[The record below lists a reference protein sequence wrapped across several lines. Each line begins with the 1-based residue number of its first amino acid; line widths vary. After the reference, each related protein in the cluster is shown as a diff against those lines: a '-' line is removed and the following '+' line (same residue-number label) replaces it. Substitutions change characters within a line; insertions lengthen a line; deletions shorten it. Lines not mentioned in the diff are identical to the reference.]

1 MRTTNLLRGIRQLML
16 LTLLLLFVSPSAQA
30 AMPADTRVS
39 INFKSEQVPTVLKE
53 IQRQSGLNFFYSAD
67 LAKEW
72 PRITI
77 RQTKKTAEEVVAQIA
92 NLIGCDYQI
101 KNNIVTISR
110 QKLSGRERTI
120 KGYVRDESGEMLVG
134 VPICIGE
141 TRVCTVTDA
150 DGYYTFKIPVEQ
162 TTLKYSYVGMET
174 VYVTV
179 PRGTTDLSREIVLK
193 SDVMLDEVLVT
204 GYQQIEKGRATGS
217 FEVVKPEQLK
227 TVVSSD
233 VVDNLEGVVPGLAV
247 DGSGNMIVRGQ
258 ATIYAETKP
267 LIVVDGFPMEY
278 GTYNVNPQDIE
289 SISVLKDAA
298 AASIWGVRAA
308 NGVIV
313 ITTKKGSRNKKTEVT
328 YNGSIKVGS
337 RFDVSSMN
345 LMNSAEQIAWEREHI
360 ANNEGFILRHETY
373 GAYFTEAT
381 DIQRLFENGMISES
395 ERDSRFAQLAAY
407 DNTKD
412 IEKAFYR
419 KSLLQMHNV
428 TVSGGSANASNYLS
442 FNFENNLATL
452 KGNDLNRAGIQWNS
466 IIEVAKNVKMTTG
479 LRGNYS
485 TQDTYQFSPRN
496 ILPYVHLTDDQ
507 GNYVN
512 EYHGVA
518 QSWKDRLEGNGYV
531 DWSYNRLKDRDMVSN
546 NTKHYNVQ
554 ANLQFDFT
562 LPFGLVYTTSGMFVV
577 DHSGQ
582 EIINDRLS
590 YAVRDQFNQFTNNT
604 DGMITHYM
612 PEGAQMDKT
621 QMNSTSYTWRNVLN
635 WKYDKGDWYATAM
648 AGCEMFAIRTKITSD
663 TYYGF
668 DPQAMTYANSTLDFG
683 TLRQGVMGYDP
694 QSTSMLFYNPL
705 VSDAEDRYFSTFFT
719 ASTTYKNRYTV
730 FASMRYDKTNLF
742 GRSGKYRDS
751 PTWSVGG
758 MWDIS
763 KESFF
768 HLPSVD
774 RLAVKASYGLSGNID
789 KSTSPYLIAAAGLD
803 MFSGL
808 PALTIQNPEN
818 KELRWEKVY
827 TFNLGLDLSMWRNRF
842 RASLDFY
849 NRPTRD
855 ALGQTLVDPTV
866 GFNSVMKNTADILN
880 RGVDISLGG
889 TPVQTKDFS
898 WETLF
903 TFSYNYNKVTKV
915 LSGEPTTNVALAN
928 NPMVNYPVDYVMV
941 YRLGKLSADGQA
953 QMQDAQGNLFNWQAT
968 GAFTIDDLVYLGR
981 LSPKYYGAWSNTL
994 RYKNFDFS
1002 MMLTYKLGHMMRMPN
1017 ISDVNYGGER
1027 AYKDFADRWMKA
1039 GDEERTWIPV
1049 DPEDGH
1055 GGTYID
1061 AVLRNDH
1068 MFDKGDLFR
1077 LKSVGL
1083 GYDFSHLLKKNFWVK
1098 SLYAKVTAENVWY
1111 HAANRDGIDPDNMIS
1126 LGNGASYNGDLPHY
1140 YTLTVNVKF

>member
-1 MRTTNLLRGIRQLML
+1 MRGIRQLML
-16 LTLLLLFVSPSAQA
+16 LTLMFLFASVTVKA
-30 AMPADTRVS
+30 AMPADTPVT
-39 INFKSEQVPTVLKE
+39 INYKSAPVANILKDV
-53 IQRQSGLNFFYSAD
+53 QRQSGLNFFYSAD

-77 RQTKKTAEEVVAQIA
+77 KLTKTPAKEAVDQIVKM
-92 NLIGCDYQI
+92 IGCEYSI
-101 KNNIVTISR
+101 KSNIVTISK

-120 KGYVRDESGEMLVG
+120 RGHVRDNDGELLVG
-134 VPICIGE
+134 VPVCIGE

-162 TTLKYSYVGMET
+162 TTLKFSYVGMET
-174 VYVTV
+174 VYANI
-179 PRGTTDLSREIVLK
+179 PRGTSDVTREVTMHP
-193 SDVMLDEVLVT
+193 DVMLDEVLVT

-217 FEVVKPEQLK
+217 FEVLKPEQLK

-233 VVDNLEGVVPGLAV
+233 VVDNLEGIVPGLAV
-247 DGSGNMIVRGQ
+247 DGNGNMIVRGQ

-313 ITTKKGSRNKKTEVT
+313 ITTKKGSRNHKTEVT

-345 LMNSAEQIAWEREHI
+345 LINSAEQIAWEREHI
-360 ANNEGFILRHETY
+360 DNNEGFILRRETY

-419 KSLLQMHNV
+419 PSLLQMHNV

-466 IIEVAKNVKMTTG
+466 ILEVAKNVKMTTG

-496 ILPYVHLTDDQ
+496 IMPYVHLTDAQ

-518 QSWKDRLEGNGYV
+518 QTWKDRLEGEGYV
-531 DWSYNRLKDRDMVSN
+531 DWSYNRLKDRDLVSN
-546 NTKHYNVQ
+546 NVKHYNIQ

-582 EIINDRLS
+582 EVISDRLS
-590 YAVRDQFNQFTNNT
+590 YSVRDQFNQFTNNT
-604 DGMITHYM
+604 GGILTHYM

-635 WKYDKGDWYATAM
+635 WKYDKGNWYATAM

-694 QSTSMLFYNPL
+694 QNTTTLFYNPL

-763 KESFF
+763 KEQFF
-768 HLPSVD
+768 QIAAID
-774 RLAVKASYGLSGNID
+774 RLALKASYGLSGNID
-789 KSTSPYLIAAAGLD
+789 KSTSPYLIAWSGLD

-808 PALTIQNPEN
+808 STLSINNPEN
-818 KELRWEKVY
+818 KDLRWEKVY
-827 TFNLGLDLSMWRNRF
+827 TFNLGIDFSAWKNRLNF
-842 RASLDFY
+842 SLDFY
-849 NRPTRD
+849 NRPTHD
-855 ALGQTLVDPTV
+855 ALGQTIIDPTL
-866 GFNSVMKNTADILN
+866 GFDSVLKNTSSILN
-880 RGVDISLGG
+880 RGIDMSIGG
-889 TPVQTKDFS
+889 TPVRTKDFS
-898 WETLF
+898 WNTTL

-915 LSGEPTTNVALAN
+915 LSGEPTTNVALEK
-928 NPMVNYPVDYVMV
+928 NPLEGKPVDYVMV
-941 YRLGKLSADGQA
+941 YRLGKLDAAGNP
-953 QMQDAQGNLFNWQAT
+953 QMMDAAGELYNYQAT
-968 GAFTIDDLVYLGR
+968 GSFTLDDLLYLGR

-994 RYKNFDFS
+994 RYKSFDLAF
-1002 MMLTYKLGHMMRMPN
+1002 MITYKLGHKMMMPT
-1017 ISDVNYGGER
+1017 ISNVDYGER
-1027 AYKDFADRWMKA
+1027 PYKDFANRWMKA
-1039 GDEERTWIPV
+1039 GDEDKTWIPK
-1049 DPEDGH
+1049 DPVDGH
-1055 GGTYID
+1055 GNDYIL
-1061 AVLRNDH
+1061 AVNQNDH
-1068 MFDKGDLFR
+1068 MVEKGDILR
-1077 LKSVGL
+1077 LKSISL
-1083 GYDFSHLLKKNFWVK
+1083 GYDFTSLLKKGAWVK
-1098 SLYAKVTAENVWY
+1098 SIYARVSAENVWY
-1111 HAANRDGIDPDNMIS
+1111 HAANRDGIDPDNTVNTGRGVNY
-1126 LGNGASYNGDLPHY
+1126 LGDLPHY
-1140 YTLTVNVKF
+1140 YTLTLNVNF